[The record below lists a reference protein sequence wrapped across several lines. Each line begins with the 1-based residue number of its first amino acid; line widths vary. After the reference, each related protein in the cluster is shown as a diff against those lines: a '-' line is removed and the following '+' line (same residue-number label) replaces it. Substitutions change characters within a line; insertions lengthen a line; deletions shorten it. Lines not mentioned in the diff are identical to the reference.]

1 MSADQTQRL
10 PEPWG
15 SQIDRG
21 RAVSF
26 SFEGRRYTGFHG
38 DTVASALAANGEM
51 LLSRSFKYHRPR
63 GAFTFCGLDANSYI
77 QLGSEPNVLADTLPL
92 TDGLVATGQNYV
104 GSLHRDYGVVAGLL
118 SRFLPP
124 GFYYRAFFRPQGIWP
139 WWERLFRHAAGLGR
153 LCRNSESRYFDKQYL
168 FCDVAVIGG
177 GPAGINAALEAAK
190 YGAAVTLIDDAATL
204 GGALNYARFQRE
216 PDEIESLRDDLV
228 GKVARCENIRVLNG
242 ATCSGWFTDNWL
254 SINVSQRLYKL
265 RAKHVIA
272 CTGSVE
278 QAMVFRNND
287 LPGVLPAS
295 AVQRLL
301 RLYAVRPGRKAV
313 VVTANAEGYDVVL
326 DMQAAGISVEAIVD
340 LGSSP
345 RNLKHLERQRAKG
358 VSVYQGYTVTEAVA
372 GKGMRNITAVIVNEL
387 LPSGEVADK
396 GFALECDL
404 LVSSV
409 GYAPLGQLACH
420 AGGQLEYDDVFNSFV
435 VNMDRSGAS
444 IAGSVRHRYAL
455 DAVLADGCAAGARAA
470 REIGFDVGELEEDQT
485 DPGYEGVNHPYPIF
499 PHRHGKDFVDF
510 DEDQTVDDLR
520 SAVADGFEHP
530 ELAKRYS
537 TVGMGPSQGRLSSL
551 NALRIVQKHNG
562 HAVTG
567 ASITTQRP
575 PFRPLSF
582 GVLAGRAFEPERLTP
597 MHHWHADHGALF
609 MPAGLWQRPA
619 HYGGDIDDEVAAI
632 RNNVGVIDVSTLGGI
647 EIRGPDA
654 AEFLNRSYTFAYD
667 DQPVGR
673 SRYLLMV
680 DDAGGVVDDGV
691 ACRIAPD
698 YFYVTTTTT
707 GSDAVYRQMLRHN
720 AEWQLQVDLSNVTS
734 TYAAM
739 NVAGPQSRSVM
750 QALDSDIDF
759 SKGAFPYLAVRQGH
773 IREIPVTAFRVG
785 FVGELGYELHVPWSR
800 ALKLWEAVIAAG
812 KKYAIRPVGVEAQR
826 ILRLEKGHIIIG
838 QDTDGLTM
846 PRDAAL
852 AWAVKMQKPS
862 FVGRPAIAFADKRGP
877 SRRLVGFRL
886 QDTNGPMPNE
896 SHLVV
901 RGSDIVG
908 RVTSVVRSKQLEAII
923 GLAYVA
929 PDQAEPGSVFSIKG
943 STGRLLRAETVAT
956 PFYDPENQRQEA

>member
-1 MSADQTQRL
+1 MSTDQNRRL

-15 SQIDRG
+15 SQIDRQ
-21 RAVSF
+21 RAVTF
-26 SFEGRRYTGFHG
+26 TFEGRQYTGFHG
-38 DTVASALAANGEM
+38 DTLASALAANREM

-63 GAFTFCGLDANSYI
+63 GAFTFRGLDANSYV
-77 QLGSEPNVLADTLPL
+77 QLGSEPNVLADILPL
-92 TDGLVATGQNYV
+92 ENGLVASGQNTI
-104 GSLHRDYGVVAGLL
+104 GSLRRDYGSLAGLL
-118 SRFLPP
+118 SRFMPA
-124 GFYYRAFFRPQGIWP
+124 GFYYRAFFRPRGIWP
-139 WWERLFRHAAGLGR
+139 WWERLFRRAAGLGR
-153 LCRNSESRYFDKQYL
+153 LRRNADSRYFDKQYL

-177 GPAGINAALEAAK
+177 GPAGISAALEASRH
-190 YGAAVTLIDDAATL
+190 GASVTLIEEEAML

-216 PDEIESLRDDLV
+216 PLQIKTLRDELIRE
-228 GKVARCENIRVLNG
+228 VARNENIRVLNS

-254 SINVSQRLYKL
+254 SINASQRLYKL

-278 QAMVFRNND
+278 QPMVFRNND

-313 VVTANAEGYDVVL
+313 IVTANAEGYDVAL
-326 DMQAAGISVEAIVD
+326 DLQAAGVLIEAIVD
-340 LGSSP
+340 LRLSASRP
-345 RNLKHLERQRAKG
+345 AELAEEI
-358 VSVYQGYTVTEAVA
+358 SVYQGYTVNEAIP
-372 GKGMRNITAVIVNEL
+372 GKGKRGVTAVIVNRL
-387 LPSGEVADK
+387 LPSGEVVNK
-396 GFALECDL
+396 GLTLACDL
-404 LVSSV
+404 LVTSV

-420 AGGQLEYDDVFNSFV
+420 AGGHWVYDDEVNSFV
-435 VNMDRSGAS
+435 VTMKRRSAS
-444 IAGSVRHRYAL
+444 IAGSVGHRYAL
-455 DAVLADGCAAGARAA
+455 DSVLADGRMAGAKAA
-470 REIGFDVGELEEDQT
+470 RQIGLDVGEIEADST
-485 DPGYEGVNHPYPIF
+485 DPGYQGVNHPYPIF
-499 PHRHGKDFVDF
+499 AHRQGKDFVDF

-520 SAVADGFEHP
+520 CAVDDGFEHP

-562 HAVTG
+562 RAVAG
-567 ASITTQRP
+567 ASVTTQRP

-597 MHHWHADHGALF
+597 MHEWHVNHGASF

-619 HYGGDIDDEVAAI
+619 HYEFDIDDEVAAI

-654 AEFLNRSYTFAYD
+654 AEFLNRLYTFAYD
-667 DQPVGR
+667 EQPVGR

-680 DDAGGVVDDGV
+680 DDSGGVIDDGV
-691 ACRIAPD
+691 ACRIAPE

-707 GSDAVYRQMLRHN
+707 GSDAVYRRMLRHN
-720 AEWQLQVDLSNVTS
+720 AEWQLRVDVLNVTS

-739 NVAGPQSRSVM
+739 NVAGPHSRDVM
-750 QALDSDIDF
+750 QSLDSDIDF
-759 SKGAFPYLAVRQGH
+759 STQAFPYLAVRQGQ
-773 IREIPVTAFRVG
+773 ISAIPVTAIRIG

-800 ALKLWEAVIAAG
+800 ALELWQKIFAAG
-812 KKYAIRPVGVEAQR
+812 EEYAIRPVGIEAQR
-826 ILRLEKGHIIIG
+826 ILRLEKGHLIVG

-852 AWAVKMQKPS
+852 DWAVRMQKPQ
-862 FVGRPAIAFADKRGP
+862 FIGKPAIANAAQREP

-886 QDTNGPMPNE
+886 KDANGPVPKE

-908 RVTSVVRSKQLEAII
+908 RVTSVAHSKQLNAVI

-929 PDQAEPGSVFSIKG
+929 PDQAEPGSKLSIKD
-943 STGRLLRAETVAT
+943 SSGRLLMAETVT
-956 PFYDPENQRQEA
+956 IPFYDPDNLRQEV

>member
-26 SFEGRRYTGFHG
+26 TFEGRQYTGFHG
-38 DTVASALAANGEM
+38 DTVASALVANGEM
-51 LLSRSFKYHRPR
+51 MLSRSFKYHRPR

-77 QLGSEPNVLADTLPL
+77 QLGSEPNVPADTLPL
-92 TDGLVATGQNYV
+92 ADGLVVTGQNYT

-118 SRFLPP
+118 SRFLPA

-139 WWERLFRHAAGLGR
+139 WWERLFRRAAGLGR
-153 LCRNSESRYFDKQYL
+153 LCRNPESRYFDKQYL

-190 YGAAVTLIDDAATL
+190 CGAAVTLIDEAATL

-228 GKVARCENIRVLNG
+228 GKVAQSENIRVLNG
-242 ATCSGWFTDNWL
+242 ASCSGWFTDNWL
-254 SINVSQRLYKL
+254 SSTVSQRLYKL

-278 QAMVFRNND
+278 QPMVFRNND

-326 DMQAAGISVEAIVD
+326 DLQAAGISVEAIVD

-345 RNLKHLERQRAKG
+345 RNQKQLERQRAEG

-396 GFALECDL
+396 GSTLECDL

-420 AGGQLEYDDVFNSFV
+420 AGGTLAYDAAFNSFV
-435 VNMDRSGAS
+435 VNMDRHGAS
-444 IAGSVRHRYAL
+444 IAGSVRHCYAL
-455 DAVLADGCAAGARAA
+455 DAVLADGRAAGAKAA
-470 REIGFDVGELEEDQT
+470 REIGLTADALENAAS

-499 PHRHGKDFVDF
+499 PHLHGKDFVDF
-510 DEDQTVDDLR
+510 DEDQTVADLR
-520 SAVADGFEHP
+520 NAVNDGFEHP

-562 HAVTG
+562 QTVAGAAV
-567 ASITTQRP
+567 TTQRP
-575 PFRPLSF
+575 PYKPLSF

-597 MHHWHADHGALF
+597 MHEWHARNGALF

-619 HYGGDIDDEVAAI
+619 HYGGDVDDEVAAI

-654 AEFLNRSYTFAYD
+654 AEFLNRLYTFAYNE
-667 DQPVGR
+667 QLVGR
-673 SRYLLMV
+673 CRYLLMV
-680 DDAGGVVDDGV
+680 DDSGGVVDDGV
-691 ACRIAPD
+691 ACRIAP
-698 YFYVTTTTT
+698 
-707 GSDAVYRQMLRHN
+707 
-720 AEWQLQVDLSNVTS
+720 
-734 TYAAM
+734 
-739 NVAGPQSRSVM
+739 
-750 QALDSDIDF
+750 
-759 SKGAFPYLAVRQGH
+759 
-773 IREIPVTAFRVG
+773 PVT
-785 FVGELGYELHVPWSR
+785 VPFTEIW
-800 ALKLWEAVIAAG
+800 
-812 KKYAIRPVGVEAQR
+812 
-826 ILRLEKGHIIIG
+826 
-838 QDTDGLTM
+838 
-846 PRDAAL
+846 
-852 AWAVKMQKPS
+852 
-862 FVGRPAIAFADKRGP
+862 
-877 SRRLVGFRL
+877 
-886 QDTNGPMPNE
+886 
-896 SHLVV
+896 
-901 RGSDIVG
+901 
-908 RVTSVVRSKQLEAII
+908 
-923 GLAYVA
+923 
-929 PDQAEPGSVFSIKG
+929 
-943 STGRLLRAETVAT
+943 RLL
-956 PFYDPENQRQEA
+956 